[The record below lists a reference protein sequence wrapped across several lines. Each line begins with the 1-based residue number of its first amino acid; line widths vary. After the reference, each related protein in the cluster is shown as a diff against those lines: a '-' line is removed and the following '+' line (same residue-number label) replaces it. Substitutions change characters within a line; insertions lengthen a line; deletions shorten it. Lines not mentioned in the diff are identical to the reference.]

1 MWLPLGTNQGLPWL
15 PLARSLT
22 HLITCMMCCLQA
34 IGLSGC
40 GPECAQEQ
48 HHMALDCGVVLHTRQ
63 GMAPPHRPTALGL
76 VVDTPTG
83 REQFMWQPGYG
94 LWLVPKGQP
103 RVCMCVSIC
112 CCASSGWAAARCG
125 ASLGNGCYE
134 GACNDLRAGRS
145 DWLAVA
151 HKTEPHI
158 NMHCVK
164 MGGLH
169 SIVAK
174 PVAITCWWPVISK
187 GAHPGGVRWR
197 GSARSAL
204 QGQLWRGGWGLP
216 GHLGCHCDSRCPGC
230 GAAKQSGEHL
240 GFATCLALATLAARD
255 AGPQPPWQA
264 MATGSCGS
272 DFKPP

>member
-1 MWLPLGTNQGLPWL
+1 MAGKSGEEVCAPGHVAGVLFGSQAGWRGP
-15 PLARSLT
+15 RS
-22 HLITCMMCCLQA
+22 
-34 IGLSGC
+34 S
-40 GPECAQEQ
+40 
-48 HHMALDCGVVLHTRQ
+48 RR
-63 GMAPPHRPTALGL
+63 RP
-76 VVDTPTG
+76 
-83 REQFMWQPGYG
+83 
-94 LWLVPKGQP
+94 P
-103 RVCMCVSIC
+103 RVL
-112 CCASSGWAAARCG
+112 A
-125 ASLGNGCYE
+125 
-134 GACNDLRAGRS
+134 
-145 DWLAVA
+145 AVA

-174 PVAITCWWPVISK
+174 PVAITCWWPVMSK

-204 QGQLWRGGWGLP
+204 QGQLWRGEWGLP

-230 GAAKQSGEHL
+230 GVAKQSGEHL
-240 GFATCLALATLAARD
+240 GLATGLALATLAARD